1 MDAKAEKLALE
12 AAQLQA
18 ERSCFQSIWQQ
29 CADHALPLRRL
40 GFTQQGS
47 SFNEDVR
54 LQSDVAVDA
63 LNTLA
68 SGMTSWVTPSEL
80 IWFQWEAYEI
90 VTGSVAVNMWLADC
104 TARAHKALANSNFYH
119 AVHLGYLDLG
129 AFGTVGLYAEEGKDR
144 PLNFRCWHAGT
155 FACAENEQGTVDR
168 VFRFFTLTA
177 GQAVEQFGDGA
188 PAVCKQDVDANR
200 RHNKHQFIHAVYPRD
215 RKDRNPAGGPMGMPV
230 ASCYLHQ
237 ASKTIVKEEGFESL
251 PVMVSRWLKWSEESP
266 YGVSPAMLSIA
277 DIRGSNYLE
286 SLLAAMANL
295 KVNPRVITKT
305 GAVGVVD
312 LGPGGVTQVSDMGDA
327 PQVWADPSD
336 YRVGMDLIDRV
347 DGRIKRAF
355 HMPLFEQF
363 ASLERQVTATEVR
376 ARQAEQ
382 LARISPA
389 FTLLTTDL
397 ITPLLERVFM
407 ILFQAGRFPQPPQE
421 AFVQDA
427 AGQWRLLY
435 PQTIQISR
443 MSQAIE
449 AQKEHAFAS
458 TLETFFP
465 LIQAQPEL
473 LDDWDLSTAQRDI
486 GRGKGVPSKYFRT
499 LEDKAMMQQARAQ
512 AQQMAQQQEA
522 ITEAAVKNPE
532 LAMQAAG
539 ALGGAEA

>member
-1 MDAKAEKLALE
+1 
-12 AAQLQA
+12 
-18 ERSCFQSIWQQ
+18 
-29 CADHALPLRRL
+29 
-40 GFTQQGS
+40 
-47 SFNEDVR
+47 
-54 LQSDVAVDA
+54 
-63 LNTLA
+63 
-68 SGMTSWVTPSEL
+68 
-80 IWFQWEAYEI
+80 
-90 VTGSVAVNMWLADC
+90 
-104 TARAHKALANSNFYH
+104 
-119 AVHLGYLDLG
+119 
-129 AFGTVGLYAEEGKDR
+129 
-144 PLNFRCWHAGT
+144 
-155 FACAENEQGTVDR
+155 
-168 VFRFFTLTA
+168 
-177 GQAVEQFGDGA
+177 
-188 PAVCKQDVDANR
+188 
-200 RHNKHQFIHAVYPRD
+200 
-215 RKDRNPAGGPMGMPV
+215 
-230 ASCYLHQ
+230 
-237 ASKTIVKEEGFESL
+237 
-251 PVMVSRWLKWSEESP
+251 
-266 YGVSPAMLSIA
+266 
-277 DIRGSNYLE
+277 
-286 SLLAAMANL
+286 
-295 KVNPRVITKT
+295 
-305 GAVGVVD
+305 
-312 LGPGGVTQVSDMGDA
+312 
-327 PQVWADPSD
+327 
-336 YRVGMDLIDRV
+336 
-347 DGRIKRAF
+347 
-355 HMPLFEQF
+355 MPLFEQF

-397 ITPLLERVFM
+397 INPLLERVFM
-407 ILFQAGRFPQPPQE
+407 ILFLGGRFAQPPQE

>member
-1 MDAKAEKLALE
+1 MDTRAEDLCHE
-12 AAQLQA
+12 ANQLRG
-18 ERSCFQSIWQQ
+18 EMSCFQSIWQQ

-40 GFTQQGS
+40 GFTDQVSS
-47 SFNEDVR
+47 SFKEDTR

-68 SGMTSWVTPSEL
+68 SGMTSWVTPSQQN
-80 IWFQWEAYEI
+80 WFQWEAND
-90 VTGSVAVNMWLADC
+90 SVSGGEAVNMWLADC

-129 AFGTVGLYAEEGKDR
+129 AFGTVGLFAEAGKER
-144 PLNFRCWHAGT
+144 PLNFRCWHTGT
-155 FACAENEQGTVDR
+155 FACAENEEGTVDR
-168 VFRFFTLTA
+168 VFRYFTLTA
-177 GQAVEQFGDGA
+177 GQAVERFGNDA
-188 PAVCKQDVDANR
+188 PEICRKDVDEKK
-200 RHNKHQFIHAVYPRD
+200 RHQKHPFIHAISPRE

-230 ASCYLHQ
+230 ASCYVQ
-237 ASKTIVKEEGFESL
+237 PASKKIVQESGFESF
-251 PVMVSRWLKWSEESP
+251 PVMVSRWLKWSDESP

-295 KVNPRVITKT
+295 KVNPRVISKT

-312 LGPGGVTQVSDMGDA
+312 LGPGGVTQVSDMQDA

-336 YRVGMDLIDRV
+336 YRVGMDLVDRV
-347 DGRIKRAF
+347 DNRIKRAF

-363 ASLERQVTATEVR
+363 ATLERQVTATEVR

-382 LARISPA
+382 LARVSPA

-397 ITPLLERVFM
+397 INPLLERVFM
-407 ILFQAGRFPQPPQE
+407 ILFQGGHFAQPPQE

-458 TLETFFP
+458 TIETFFP
-465 LIQAQPEL
+465 LMQMDPTL
-473 LDDWDLSTAQRDI
+473 MDDWDLSTAQRDI
-486 GRGKGVPSKYFRT
+486 GRGKGVPGKYLRSP
-499 LEDKAMMQQARAQ
+499 EDKAALQQARAEANQQ
-512 AQQMAQQQEA
+512 AQVM
-522 ITEAAVKNPE
+522 EAATKNPE
-532 LAMQAAG
+532 LAMQAI
-539 ALGGAEA
+539 GGAAA